1 MRRRVALIVV
11 MLAMGLGWLAVG
23 QRELTAHAQAPLEI
37 FLTQFNYEESSGQYY
52 VVVSITDPSQVGQ
65 LDPRLLDLQTGEDIR
80 FGNLIPVTGAEM
92 EFRLPTDQLQ
102 NGKKYKVALRAFQT
116 GTTTYIRRPTS
127 NPAENPLVFTS
138 QEFSYN
144 PPQLAPVAFT
154 VDGVNAD
161 FTNHKLQV
169 AMHHSD
175 TTRVLG
181 YEAVVVDKKGGAVGR
196 IERSPLKLN
205 NGIVEAPLPAAI
217 EEANGPTDYT
227 LTFRLFTSDNNRLV
241 GEQQKPFTL
250 PTPPKPSIFD
260 RIGTAFATIPWLGY
274 SLAGIVALIAL
285 IYLARAVIPRK
296 EKPLPRP
303 QNVGPIYMQPVGQV
317 ADVGGGDPFSSP
329 EAAVA
334 PGGPLGGAP
343 RPADAS
349 PAEPTALTVAFDPG
363 DPMILIPTAGA
374 EQSFILNKNEVTVG
388 RSDDN
393 MIVVRDTF
401 VSRRHARIVRQP
413 DGWIWMDRD
422 EVTRPSHINGNLVA
436 GPHPLS
442 DGDEIQI
449 GETTMLFRWGDTP
462 EAADPAATQAA
473 SLPSQARAGG
483 RAS

>member
-205 NGIVEAPLPAAI
+205 N
-217 EEANGPTDYT
+217 
-227 LTFRLFTSDNNRLV
+227 
-241 GEQQKPFTL
+241 
-250 PTPPKPSIFD
+250 
-260 RIGTAFATIPWLGY
+260 
-274 SLAGIVALIAL
+274 
-285 IYLARAVIPRK
+285 
-296 EKPLPRP
+296 
-303 QNVGPIYMQPVGQV
+303 
-317 ADVGGGDPFSSP
+317 
-329 EAAVA
+329 
-334 PGGPLGGAP
+334 
-343 RPADAS
+343 
-349 PAEPTALTVAFDPG
+349 
-363 DPMILIPTAGA
+363 
-374 EQSFILNKNEVTVG
+374 
-388 RSDDN
+388 
-393 MIVVRDTF
+393 
-401 VSRRHARIVRQP
+401 
-413 DGWIWMDRD
+413 
-422 EVTRPSHINGNLVA
+422 
-436 GPHPLS
+436 
-442 DGDEIQI
+442 
-449 GETTMLFRWGDTP
+449 
-462 EAADPAATQAA
+462 
-473 SLPSQARAGG
+473 
-483 RAS
+483 